1 MHRRKILS
9 AKPSRKTTSLTS
21 QALFQQRPIR
31 NHERMERWY
40 TRALALIKRASY
52 ALASVWYG
60 RNSEKKKCTP
70 RSVVYSVRTLSRC
83 LRTIWKCLGK
93 VNLISAVLCTENHQS
108 WCRCLCRKPQPIIFL
123 WYFSMASQTWEE
135 LVKFHTT
142 VWEIETTGWEIQE
155 KRKNGRR
162 KQNNRRKIRL
172 FSQART
178 TSATLYFLTRNTIFT
193 VTRKARGKH
202 WE

>member
-1 MHRRKILS
+1 MIH
-9 AKPSRKTTSLTS
+9 
-21 QALFQQRPIR
+21 
-31 NHERMERWY
+31 
-40 TRALALIKRASY
+40 TRASFDKAGVLRTRQCM
-52 ALASVWYG
+52 VWEKL
-60 RNSEKKKCTP
+60 RKKKCTP

-93 VNLISAVLCTENHQS
+93 VNLISVLCTENHQS
-108 WCRCLCRKPQPIIFL
+108 WCRCLCRKPQPIIFV

-135 LVKFHTT
+135 LVKIHTT

-172 FSQART
+172 FLQAPT
-178 TSATLYFLTRNTIFT
+178 TSATLYFLTRNTIFA
-193 VTRKARGKH
+193 VTRKARGNH